1 MAGSIS
7 DNIEVYKKKSFAY
20 VPQATPS
27 DLLESKSITIDFVAR
42 KFIHIGLD
50 PTSKDCEVIIRIITP
65 SRYVHITY
73 YTLKRIFSLM
83 GNILSFIL
91 NIPEK
96 YKRTIFYETETEKIS
111 SMVYGGENVLV
122 VETKNQEGCRVLLSR
137 SDLICL
143 QHLEGSI
150 FEIIHRTTSN
160 SHILFTKQ
168 VRGYVKYLEQKFTQM
183 HSPPVNE
190 EEIILFIK
198 KNTDYQI
205 VQSEP
210 VMTRQIQLFAAAH
223 VAGRLIE
230 RKARNAPLVIIK
242 YIIIIII
249 IFKYT
254 NYNFYF

>member
-20 VPQATPS
+20 VPPATPS
-27 DLLESKSITIDFVAR
+27 DLLESTSITIDFVAR

-190 EEIILFIK
+190 EENYTIHK
-198 KNTDYQI
+198 
-205 VQSEP
+205 EE
-210 VMTRQIQLFAAAH
+210 H
-223 VAGRLIE
+223 RLPDRTIG
-230 RKARNAPLVIIK
+230 ASHDSANSVIRCCACSWSFDRTKGSKRSFGNYKIYYYYYY
-242 YIIIIII
+242 YI
-249 IFKYT
+249 
-254 NYNFYF
+254 